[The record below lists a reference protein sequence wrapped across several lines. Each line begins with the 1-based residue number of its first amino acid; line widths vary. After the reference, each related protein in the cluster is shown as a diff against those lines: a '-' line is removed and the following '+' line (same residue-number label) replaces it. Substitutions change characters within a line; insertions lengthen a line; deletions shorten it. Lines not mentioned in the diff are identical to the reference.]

1 MKILLILFLTAT
13 SIISSPNTNDSLSN
27 NEVNVV
33 ISNEKMASIVS
44 VTSSGMENNY
54 TFSVSISSPDTGCSQ
69 YANWWEVVKEDGTL
83 LYRRILGH
91 SHVNE
96 QPFVRSGGAINI
108 VSDQVVIVRAH
119 MNTSGYGIKAFIGSV
134 SNGFTE
140 TILDNEFAKILE
152 TVSPLP
158 DGCAF

>member
-13 SIISSPNTNDSLSN
+13 SFISSSNTNDSSSN

-33 ISNEKMASIVS
+33 VSNEKMASIVS

-69 YANWWEVVKEDGTL
+69 YANWWEVVKENGTL

-96 QPFVRSGGAINI
+96 QPFVRSGGTINI
-108 VSDQVVIVRAH
+108 ASDQVVIVRAH
-119 MNTSGYGIKAFIGSV
+119 MNTYGYGIKAFIGSV

-140 TILDNEFAKILE
+140 TILDNEFAKTLE